1 MSCASKSAA
10 IAGVPVVRPGGRGG
24 ARYELD
30 EEALRRVLLRPGV
43 QELPAVV
50 VSVAGAYRGGKSF
63 ILDFFLRYLTAAP
76 PSQLSGEWLG
86 IEDEP
91 LKGFHWRGGAERDTT
106 GIHLW
111 LEPIVTTTSNGEKVG
126 NPYTSCNL
134 KTHFFWLT
142 HTNVAV
148 LLMDTQGTF
157 YSDST
162 IAQNS
167 AIFALSTFI
176 SSVQIYNLS
185 GNIKEDDLQ
194 PLQLFTA
201 YGKLACE
208 GDDKAFQTL
217 LFLVRDWA
225 SPYEHAHGYCGG
237 ATLLSKRLQ
246 SKPNQNPELREV
258 REHIRSCFDSIKCFL
273 MPHPGHA
280 VEKQNFTGC
289 LRELTEKFRLKLL
302 ELVPSLFDTPKLING
317 ERVRVQDL
325 FDYFRKYV
333 DIYNGDEAPEV
344 TTIYKA
350 TADIS
355 LLAASRAASSVYAA
369 YMEPRINGPR
379 SLSRRVLADA
389 HAAARASAEKV
400 YAQKKKLGSQ
410 TDVHDRLQELIKE
423 LQASL
428 SHYELSNDANV
439 RKTVSL
445 ARKAYDTAVS
455 NVCGDHAQLCLHP
468 DDLKELH
475 DKAYEEA
482 LKVFDSAREVYED
495 EEDEQRTALV
505 KSLEQQ
511 YGHLRAINEQNN
523 KSAVLGARDQY
534 VTRMK
539 LQMDHTGVSSHKLE
553 AQNQVAKEDA
563 IDFFAKKRNRT
574 STNHSKD
581 PYFENLMK
589 EISSNFVEYEKANIN
604 NNRCNTQVAES
615 AYINYINSEWESQTC
630 CLHPRTLD
638 SLHKRAVDAALE
650 AFMTNQE
657 RGEEDDIKMELIK
670 ATGDCYIILVYQK
683 INLTTPLTS
692 QKLEQRGLDLVSV
705 NKFNNEKS
713 VKKAFNLYCFEMD
726 QYTRPA
732 ARCKLLEPF
741 MLKHLPRYHEKTRM
755 LAISDFRSRRRGTDD
770 YGDDAYLD
778 DLKQRMAVAYAKYRN
793 PAYYCFFRHLRANIG

>member
-1 MSCASKSAA
+1 MSVASESAA
-10 IAGVPVVRPGGRGG
+10 NAGVPVVRPGGGGG

-63 ILDFFLRYLTAAP
+63 ILDFFLRYLTAP
-76 PSQLSGEWLG
+76 PCSQQSGGWLG
-86 IEDEP
+86 KEDEQ
-91 LKGFHWRGGAERDTT
+91 LKGFHWRGGGERDTT

-111 LEPIVTTTSNGEKVG
+111 PEPIVTTTSNGEKV
-126 NPYTSCNL
+126 
-134 KTHFFWLT
+134 
-142 HTNVAV
+142 AV

-157 YSDST
+157 DSDST
-162 IAQNS
+162 IGQNS
-167 AIFALSTFI
+167 TIFALSTLI

-194 PLQLFTA
+194 HLQLFTA

-208 GDDKAFQTL
+208 GDEKAFQTL

-225 SPYEHAHGYCGG
+225 SEYEHAYGYCGG
-237 ATLLSKRLQ
+237 DSLLSKRLQ

-258 REHIRSCFDSIKCFL
+258 RDHIRSCFDSIKCFL
-273 MPHPGHA
+273 MPHPGLA

-289 LRELTEKFRLKLL
+289 LRELREEFRSALL
-302 ELVPSLFDTPKLING
+302 ELVPSLFDSERLTPKLING

-333 DIYNGDEAPEV
+333 DIYNSDEAPEA

-350 TADIS
+350 TADAC
-355 LLAASRAASSVYAA
+355 LLAASRAASSAYAA
-369 YMEPRINGPR
+369 CMEPRINGPR

-410 TDVHDRLQELIKE
+410 TDVQDRLQELIKE

-445 ARKAYDTAVS
+445 ARKAYDTTVS

-511 YGHLRAINEQNN
+511 YDHLRAINEQNN
-523 KSAVLGARDQY
+523 RSAVLGARDQY
-534 VTRMK
+534 VTRMQ
-539 LQMDHTGVSSHKLE
+539 LLMDTGVSSHKLQ

-563 IDFFAKKRNRT
+563 INFFAKKRNHT

-581 PYFENLMK
+581 PYLENLMK

-604 NNRCNTQVAES
+604 NNQRNMQVAES
-615 AYINYINSEWESQTC
+615 AYINYINSERESQTC

-638 SLHKRAVDAALE
+638 SLHKRAMDAALE
-650 AFMTNQE
+650 AFMTNRE
-657 RGEEDDIKMELIK
+657 RSEEDNFKMELIK
-670 ATGDCYIILVYQK
+670 ESIIKDYLLHCY
-683 INLTTPLTS
+683 N
-692 QKLEQRGLDLVSV
+692 KLEQRGLDLVSL
-705 NKFNNEKS
+705 NKFNNEES
-713 VKKAFNLYCFEMD
+713 VKKALNLYCMKMD

-732 ARCKLLEPF
+732 VMCKLLVPCT
-741 MLKHLPRYHEKTRM
+741 LARLPSYHENART
-755 LAISDFRSRRRGTDD
+755 LAISDYRSRRRGADG

-778 DLKQRMAVAYAKYRN
+778 DLNQRMGVACAKYRN
-793 PAYYCFFRHLRANIG
+793 PAYYCLFWLLGGNIG

>member
-1 MSCASKSAA
+1 MSGASESAA
-10 IAGVPVVRPGGRGG
+10 SAGVPVVRLGGGGG

-63 ILDFFLRYLTAAP
+63 ILDFFLRYLTAP
-76 PSQLSGEWLG
+76 RSCQLSGEWLG
-86 IEDEP
+86 KEDEQ
-91 LKGFHWRGGAERDTT
+91 LKGFHWRGGGERDTT

-111 LEPIVTTTSNGEKVG
+111 PEPIVTTRSNGEK
-126 NPYTSCNL
+126 
-134 KTHFFWLT
+134 
-142 HTNVAV
+142 VAV

-157 YSDST
+157 DSEST
-162 IAQNS
+162 IGQNS
-167 AIFALSTFI
+167 TIFALSTLI

-194 PLQLFTA
+194 HLQLFTE

-225 SPYEHAHGYCGG
+225 SAYEHAHGYSGG
-237 ATLLSKRLQ
+237 ASLLNKRLQ
-246 SKPNQNPELREV
+246 SKPNQNTELREV
-258 REHIRSCFDSIKCFL
+258 REHISSCFDSIKCFL
-273 MPHPGHA
+273 MPHPGLA
-280 VEKQNFTGC
+280 VENQSFTGC
-289 LRELTEKFRLKLL
+289 LRELTEKFRLALL
-302 ELVPSLFDTPKLING
+302 ELVPSLFDSERLTPKLING

-333 DIYNGDEAPEV
+333 DIYNSDEAPEA

-350 TADIS
+350 TADAC

-369 YMEPRINGPR
+369 CMEPRINGPR
-379 SLSRRVLADA
+379 SLSRRVLADE
-389 HAAARASAEKV
+389 HAIARASAEKV
-400 YAQKKKLGSQ
+400 YAQKKKLGSK
-410 TDVHDRLQELIKE
+410 TDVQDRLQELIKE
-423 LQASL
+423 LHASL
-428 SHYELSNDANV
+428 SLYVLSNDAKV
-439 RKTVSL
+439 RETMSL

-475 DKAYEEA
+475 DEAYKEA
-482 LKVFDSAREVYED
+482 LTVFDSAREVYKD

-523 KSAVLGARDQY
+523 RSAVLGARDQY

-563 IDFFAKKRNRT
+563 IEFFAKKRNRN
-574 STNHSKD
+574 STDHFDD
-581 PYFENLMK
+581 PYLENLME
-589 EISSNFVEYEKANIN
+589 EISGNFAEYEKANIN
-604 NNRCNTQVAES
+604 NNRLNMQVAEFT
-615 AYINYINSEWESQTC
+615 YNNYIMSEWGSQMC
-630 CLHPRTLD
+630 CFHPRALD
-638 SLHKRAVDAALE
+638 SLHKRAVDVALE
-650 AFMTNQE
+650 AFMVNRE
-657 RGEEDDIKMELIK
+657 RSEDDDFKMEVIK
-670 ATGDCYIILVYQK
+670 
-683 INLTTPLTS
+683 N
-692 QKLEQRGLDLVSV
+692 LEQRRLDLMLV
-705 NKFNNEKS
+705 NKFNNEES
-713 VKKAFNLYCFEMD
+713 VEKAFILYSMKMD
-726 QYTRPA
+726 KHTRPSVLSVLVVPFFV
-732 ARCKLLEPF
+732 KLLA
-741 MLKHLPRYHEKTRM
+741 LLPGHHENARM

-770 YGDDAYLD
+770 YGDDTYLD
-778 DLKQRMAVAYAKYRN
+778 DLKERMDIAYANYRN
-793 PAYYCFFRHLRANIG
+793 PALCILRELGVNID